1 MASSNES
8 NNAILLLAQYETG
21 FKLAPSS
28 YIGVS
33 AFAVVPSGF
42 VPPFW
47 NKEDS
52 RRNGFRDLSGL
63 QAMPLIKI

>member
-1 MASSNES
+1 MALSNES

-42 VPPFW
+42 VPP
-47 NKEDS
+47 KL
-52 RRNGFRDLSGL
+52 R
-63 QAMPLIKI
+63 